1 MHFHNYASRILSLNN
16 HEELYD
22 AASEKEIK
30 KQLQLKNGKMR
41 MNTARKSKLTQ
52 LKFKISYFSDGVISL
67 HFAHLLLNEL
77 NNYKINFGKN
87 LKK

>member
-41 MNTARKSKLTQ
+41 MNTARKSK
-52 LKFKISYFSDGVISL
+52 SN
-67 HFAHLLLNEL
+67 H
-77 NNYKINFGKN
+77 
-87 LKK
+87 

>member
-1 MHFHNYASRILSLNN
+1 MYFHNYASRILSLNN

-41 MNTARKSKLTQ
+41 MNTARKSK
-52 LKFKISYFSDGVISL
+52 SN
-67 HFAHLLLNEL
+67 H
-77 NNYKINFGKN
+77 
-87 LKK
+87 